1 LEQIHLITCFK
12 GTDLHHEDYYSFLVY
27 SSLLG
32 EGMSSK
38 LFQEIREKRGL
49 VYSISSFAF
58 PFTDTGLFGIYA
70 GTGEKQI
77 EELIPVLCDE
87 LKNSPDSISEKEINK
102 GKAQLKAGLLMSR
115 ERADSRCRTAA
126 NQLLCFNRVIEPE
139 EITEKINN
147 VTKETVQR
155 IATNIL
161 KTPLTIA
168 SIGPIKKLEFLDK
181 IHNRLN

>member
-1 LEQIHLITCFK
+1 
-12 GTDLHHEDYYSFLVY
+12 
-27 SSLLG
+27 
-32 EGMSSK
+32 MSSK

-77 EELIPVLCDE
+77 EELIPVLCE
-87 LKNSPDSISEKEINK
+87 EMKNSPNSISEKEINK

-115 ERADSRCRTAA
+115 ESASNRCRTVA
-126 NQLLCFNRVIEPE
+126 NQLLYYNRVIEPE
-139 EITEKINN
+139 EITEKIDS
-147 VTKETVQR
+147 VTKQTVERVAKSILETP
-155 IATNIL
+155 I
-161 KTPLTIA
+161 TIA
-168 SIGPIKKLEFLDK
+168 SIGPIKKLDFLDK